1 MNPRLP
7 KFAKGKF
14 NPKFPEKYIG
24 LKTPTY
30 RSSWEQAFMRLCDEH
45 PNVAKWA
52 SESIK
57 IPYRHP
63 FTGKYTVYVPDFFV
77 VYQDKLGK
85 KHAELIEVKPKSQ
98 ISMEAA
104 GRSLGKRKQV
114 AINQCK
120 WEAANAYCKQQ
131 KIRFRV
137 ISEAQLFHSGSRK

>member
-63 FTGKYTVYVPDFFV
+63 FTGKYTVYVPDFFI
-77 VYQDKLGK
+77 VYMDKNGR
-85 KHAELIEVKPKSQ
+85 KHAEMIEVKPSDQMTMERAGKSQ
-98 ISMEAA
+98 AKKNGEKRHRVTFQEQLMKPKP
-104 GRSLGKRKQV
+104 SL
-114 AINQCK
+114 I
-120 WEAANAYCKQQ
+120 
-131 KIRFRV
+131 
-137 ISEAQLFHSGSRK
+137 LFG